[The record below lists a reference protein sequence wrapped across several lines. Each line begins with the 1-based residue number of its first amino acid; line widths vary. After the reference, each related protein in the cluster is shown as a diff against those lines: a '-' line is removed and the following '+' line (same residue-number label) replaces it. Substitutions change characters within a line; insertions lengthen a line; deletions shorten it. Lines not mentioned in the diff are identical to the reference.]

1 MMRES
6 RIYAKEQQIKVI
18 DNILCS
24 LCSLELT
31 SDGRKY
37 LNRMKEKFNRE
48 LDRLKEMEEENDQS
62 EIYPSFLGFKFK
74 LPDSLKTPW

>member
-6 RIYAKEQQIKVI
+6 RIYAKEQQIKLI

-31 SDGRKY
+31 TDGRKY
-37 LNRMKEKFNRE
+37 LKKIKDKISLE
-48 LDRLKEMEEENDQS
+48 LERLKEFEEDKKQEGNYQS
-62 EIYPSFLGFKFK
+62 FMNIKLK

>member
-6 RIYAKEQQIKVI
+6 RIYAKEQQIKLI

-31 SDGRKY
+31 TDGRKY
-37 LNRMKEKFNRE
+37 LKKIKDKISLE
-48 LDRLKEMEEENDQS
+48 LEHLKEFEEDKKQVENYQS
-62 EIYPSFLGFKFK
+62 FMNIKLK